1 MKRLLSRLICG
12 AAVVTGVIALG
23 APATPAVAHDGH
35 TDGGFTLD
43 LTAESQAVVGKPM
56 IIRATGTIPPPG
68 DIPIPYW
75 FSLDAIPTTVT
86 STCPP
91 DRWQGVQFAEA
102 TGGTVVVLTQRE
114 VPDAAGNFT
123 IPVAVTPRGAGS
135 VLLCGYTDD
144 GLTNTLAGASLVLDI
159 AAASSTGGDSRTTR
173 GGDRPRS
180 IPIEV
185 ARGIRMCR
193 ALFAPA
199 KFKGCVR
206 DLVKDA
212 NAACRKQLR
221 SRRGQARC
229 LRRVRRVSRRYV
241 QATTKGE
248 GR

>member
-1 MKRLLSRLICG
+1 MAHIPRRYLAAPIL
-12 AAVVTGVIALG
+12 AAVLACLALS
-23 APATPAVAHDGH
+23 APATPAVAHEGH
-35 TDGGFTLD
+35 TDGGYTLH

-86 STCPP
+86 STCPQ

-102 TGGTVVVLTQRE
+102 SGGTVVVLTQRE

-144 GLTNTLAGASLVLDI
+144 GLTNTLASASLVLDI
-159 AAASSTGGDSRTTR
+159 AAASPTGGD
-173 GGDRPRS
+173 PRS
-180 IPIEV
+180 NRPIPVEV

-193 ALFAPA
+193 ALLAPA

-212 NAACRKQLR
+212 RAACRKELR
-221 SRRGQARC
+221 SRRGRARC
-229 LRRVRRVSRRYV
+229 LRQVRRVSRKYV
-241 QATTKGE
+241 SVTTRGE

>member
-1 MKRLLSRLICG
+1 MKWLLRRFIYG
-12 AAVVTGVIALG
+12 AAVVTGVIAFG
-23 APATPAVAHDGH
+23 APATPAVAQ
-35 TDGGFTLD
+35 GGYTLH
-43 LTAESQAVVGKPM
+43 LTAESEAVVGKPM

-86 STCPP
+86 STCPR

-123 IPVAVTPRGAGS
+123 VPVAVTPSAAGS
-135 VLLCGYTDD
+135 VLLCAYTDD

-159 AAASSTGGDSRTTR
+159 AAASSTGGDSRSTR
-173 GGDRPRS
+173 GGDRPRP
-180 IPIEV
+180 IPVEV

-199 KFKGCVR
+199 KFRGCVR

-212 NAACRKQLR
+212 RAACRKQLR
-221 SRRGQARC
+221 SRRGRSRC
-229 LRRVRRVSRRYV
+229 LRRVRHVSRRYV
-241 QATTKGE
+241 
-248 GR
+248 

>member
-1 MKRLLSRLICG
+1 MAHVRRRYLAAPILVAALACLALSAG
-12 AAVVTGVIALG
+12 SASASTVHGVIAFG
-23 APATPAVAHDGH
+23 ASATPAVAQ
-35 TDGGFTLD
+35 GGFTLH
-43 LTAESQAVVGKPM
+43 LTAESRAVVGKPM
-56 IIRATGTIPPPG
+56 IIRATGTVPPPG
-68 DIPIPYW
+68 DIQIPYW

-86 STCPP
+86 STCPR
-91 DRWQGVQFAEA
+91 DRWEGVQFAEA
-102 TGGTVVVLTQRE
+102 SGGTVVVLTQRE

-123 IPVAVTPRGAGS
+123 VPVAVTPSQAGS

-159 AAASSTGGDSRTTR
+159 AAASPTGGNSR
-173 GGDRPRS
+173 P
-180 IPIEV
+180 IPVEV

-199 KFKGCVR
+199 KVKGCVR

-212 NAACRKQLR
+212 RAACRKQLR

-241 QATTKGE
+241 
-248 GR
+248 